1 MQKTIEQYTSILRST
16 KPRHSRYFL
25 YYNCMI
31 ALIGIAHQIWF
42 VDFQQPL
49 TEWPISFFVTV
60 FGFPFLFISL
70 PFVIFYMNTR
80 MIYFTDEHI
89 QVLQK
94 TYLWSDIKYIVIREN
109 RRTFGRYMSVAG
121 ISHIH
126 FFFTKQ
132 HYVYGGN
139 STETIHEKSERF
151 KYIFQQ
157 IKKHNIDI
165 YYEIRFKPLQEERRK
180 KLFQEIEAYTPRL
193 SSSDMW
199 VIFLYELSFKL
210 FFAYYILFGFSCL
223 WNLIADKNL

>member
-31 ALIGIAHQIWF
+31 ALIGIAHQMWF

-60 FGFPFLFISL
+60 FGFPFFLQACRLSYFIWIPEWCIL
-70 PFVIFYMNTR
+70 RMNIFR
-80 MIYFTDEHI
+80 FFKKHIYGVT
-89 QVLQK
+89 
-94 TYLWSDIKYIVIREN
+94 SNIVIREN
-109 RRTFGRYMSVAG
+109 RRTFGRYISVAG

-132 HYVYGGN
+132 HYKYGGN
-139 STETIHEKSERF
+139 STETIHEKSARF

-193 SSSDMW
+193 SSVDMW